1 MTRRWTYHRSI
12 RNKFEPTIL
21 ERSSRL
27 AFFRWK
33 ICPLLAEVFSRANGP
48 YCFQGSTT
56 KLASDLSI
64 EEYEAVLS
72 YVHEVS
78 GQDRSRLLR
87 LHFAL
92 DFIEGAVLMNSAS
105 RILAFASVT
114 TTGAE
119 DSHVFKISPVYA
131 EGLDEA
137 LSVIRPL
144 LNKIH
149 EQV

>member
-1 MTRRWTYHRSI
+1 MVEQYKAGDTPVDVPSVYSQQI
-12 RNKFEPTIL
+12 RADDLREIITP
-21 ERSSRL
+21 RL
-27 AFFRWK
+27 
-33 ICPLLAEVFSRANGP
+33 
-48 YCFQGSTT
+48 FQGSTT